1 MIISITGGCPD
12 HIFRRSVSGDQPRAL
27 FSYTHYKPGT
37 VEMKGEQKH
46 FMDWIFWLM
55 MAILGGN
62 IVFFGILVIID
73 LVREWRDKHEQ
84 H

>member
-1 MIISITGGCPD
+1 
-12 HIFRRSVSGDQPRAL
+12 
-27 FSYTHYKPGT
+27 
-37 VEMKGEQKH
+37 MKGEQKH

-62 IVFFGILVIID
+62 IVFFGVLVIID

-84 H
+84 R